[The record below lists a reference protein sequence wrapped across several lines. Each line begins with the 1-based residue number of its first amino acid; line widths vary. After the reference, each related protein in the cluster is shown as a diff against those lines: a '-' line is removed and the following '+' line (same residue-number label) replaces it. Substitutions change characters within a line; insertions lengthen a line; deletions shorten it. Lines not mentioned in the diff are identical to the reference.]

1 MASLTPNTAVLGEKY
16 AKHLLKRATF
26 AYSKALVDVFAK
38 LTAEQAVELLFQE
51 KPLVLALPYDAV
63 YKTGL
68 DGKNNT
74 GTQLDGYWTERTDV
88 SQSYFGAT
96 SSQKASYVS
105 AWWWYNAIH
114 TPTIKFKFSHF
125 LSTRFTIARS
135 NGGNLN
141 VTSFYDHIRLLLFY
155 SVGNYKSL
163 AKKMTLDN
171 YMLQYLN
178 NTNNLKTAANE
189 NYAREFL
196 ELFTIGKGPQIG
208 PGDYTNYT
216 EADIVQA
223 AKLLTGFRVQSD
235 RKNIDPETKM
245 PRGSNSFSNHDTSA
259 KTFSATFDNRVING
273 ATSAAAMHTELSE
286 FVEMVFSKDA
296 TALNICR
303 KLYRYF
309 VRSTISSEVETD
321 IIIPLAQELKANNYE
336 LKPTVGKL
344 LASLHFYDL
353 DDGDATDE
361 VIGAMVKS
369 PVQLISEILTYFGC
383 KIPDP
388 TNQAASFYHSF
399 WLNNLDFSF
408 LSLANMQIF
417 NPPNV
422 AGHEAFYQEPG
433 YDKSWISSATLIARY
448 RIGESLLT
456 GKNVLRTGSPS
467 MGVTLD
473 IVTAIKTGG
482 LVSQPSDPVALTT
495 DLCTALFGQLPD
507 VERINYFKKALL
519 GDYDDH
525 YWTYE
530 WTLFTASNNK
540 TVVEPRLKEL
550 VRELLSA
557 PEFQLF

>member
-1 MASLTPNTAVLGEKY
+1 MASLAPNTAVLGEKY
-16 AKHLLKRATF
+16 ARHLLKRATF
-26 AYSKALVDVFAK
+26 AYSKALVDEYAK
-38 LTAEQAVELLFQE
+38 LTAAQALELLFQE
-51 KPLVLALPYDAV
+51 KPLVLDLPYDPIS
-63 YKTGL
+63 KTGS
-68 DGKNNT
+68 DGKTNT
-74 GTQLDGYWTERTDV
+74 GTVVDGYWTERTDV
-88 SQSYFGAT
+88 QQSYFIN
-96 SSQKASYVS
+96 SSGNKASFAS
-105 AWWWYNAIH
+105 AWWWYNAIN
-114 TPTIKFKFSHF
+114 TPTIKFKLSHF
-125 LSTRFTIARS
+125 LSTRFTASRNIDTSLKA
-135 NGGNLN
+135 
-141 VTSFYDHIRLLLFY
+141 TSFYDYIRLLLFY
-155 SVGNYKSL
+155 SVGNYKTL
-163 AKKMTLDN
+163 AKKVTLDN
-171 YMLQYLN
+171 YMLIYLN
-178 NTNNLKTAANE
+178 NTNNSKTAANE

-223 AKLLTGFRVQSD
+223 AKLLTGFRVQTD
-235 RKNIDPETKM
+235 RKNIDAETKL
-245 PRGSNSFSNHDTSA
+245 PRGYNSFSSHDTSA
-259 KTFSATFDNRVING
+259 KTFSAAFDNKVING
-273 ATSAAAMHTELSE
+273 ATNAATMHTELNE
-286 FVEMVFSKDA
+286 FVEMVFSKEA

-309 VRSTISSEVETD
+309 VRSTISNEVETD

-336 LKPTVGKL
+336 LKPTVNKL
-344 LASLHFYDL
+344 LTSLHFYDL
-353 DDGDATDE
+353 DDSDATDE
-361 VIGAMVKS
+361 VIGAIVKS
-369 PVQLISEILTYFGC
+369 PVQLISEILTYFNC

-388 TNQAASFYHSF
+388 TNRAASFYNTF
-399 WLNNLDFSF
+399 WLGNLDSSF
-408 LSLANMQIF
+408 LSQANMRIF
-417 NPPNV
+417 SPPNV

-448 RIGESLLT
+448 RFGESLLS

-473 IVTAIKTGG
+473 VVTTIKAGG
-482 LVSQPSDPVALTT
+482 IVSQPSDPVALTT
-495 DLCTALFGQLPD
+495 ELCAALFGQLPD
-507 VERINYFKKALL
+507 VDRINYFKKALL